1 MSLASLA
8 ISLLDGVTAAHQALI
23 AETSAAAPIVQGLQA
38 IRAALAAGLDG
49 LTEAQINATPSA
61 DEWSI
66 AEVLEHMAEHDRA
79 YREVARHGVEHYVE
93 HGLEHAL
100 QLWKL
105 RNNLT
110 TARTNGSG

>member
-1 MSLASLA
+1 MSLTSLA
-8 ISLLDGVTAAHQALI
+8 RSLLDNVAAAHEALI
-23 AETSAAAPIVQGLQA
+23 AETAATAPIVQGLQA

-49 LTEAQINATPSA
+49 LTDAQINAAPSA

-66 AEVLEHMAEHDRA
+66 AEVLEHVAEHDRA

-105 RNNLT
+105 RNDLVA
-110 TARTNGSG
+110 ARTNGAG